1 MSTITSIMVHTAI
14 LCGPHLKKWSRI
26 VTFIIV
32 SESLRITSRRFIVIS
47 FFSFDVLKMPFNI
60 FLSDHWNVAFV
71 QWSIFFFI

>member
-1 MSTITSIMVHTAI
+1 M
-14 LCGPHLKKWSRI
+14 
-26 VTFIIV
+26 TFIIV